1 MNIINNVVG
10 YFWGEESFPVLIL
23 MLCIAVLLF
32 HFHREERTSL
42 INTLSFFFACQVGL
56 VISGIVHFLE
66 FARAASVLHEGFI
79 IGSGVA
85 FIRLSGLT
93 LFRIVLPVF
102 KLTPPRITEDIIVI
116 IAYVAWF
123 MVRLR
128 YAGLDVSSILATSA
142 MITAVVAFAMQDTL
156 GNILGGLSLQ
166 LDNSIQ
172 IGDWIKVDDVSGKV
186 VDIRWRSTL
195 VETRNWETAVIPN
208 SQLMKNKFLVL
219 GRRTDQPVQW
229 RRWVWFNIGL
239 MHPPAH
245 IIKLVEDAIL
255 QTDIANIAKIPSPNC
270 LLMEMEAKGYARYAL
285 RYWLTDLAQDDPTD
299 SVVRWHIVTALQRGG
314 IKPAIEERN
323 VMNTKENE
331 KHDEA
336 MHLREVQLRVKTLR
350 KVELFGSLTDN
361 ELKALAERLRY
372 SPFSKGNIITRQ
384 GDERSHWLYIVINGE
399 AEVYLELAN
408 GARRTVRTMDKGS
421 FFGEMGLMTGAPR
434 AASVIA
440 KTDVECYRLDKEVFE
455 DILRARPT
463 IVEEITHI
471 LVTRKAELDAA
482 LYEIDSQKTQTDIT
496 QQRSEI
502 LSTIKRFF
510 SLSI

>member
-1 MNIINNVVG
+1 MNFINNVFG
-10 YFWGEESFPVLIL
+10 YFWGDESFPILIL
-23 MLCIAVLLF
+23 MLCIAVMLF

-42 INTLSFFFACQVGL
+42 INTMGFFFACQVGL
-56 VISGIVHFLE
+56 IISGVIYFLE
-66 FARAASVLHEGFI
+66 FARAASVLREGFI

-93 LFRIVLPVF
+93 IFRIILPVF

-116 IAYVAWF
+116 IAYIAWF

-156 GNILGGLSLQ
+156 GNILGGLALQ

-219 GRRTDQPVQW
+219 GRRIDQPVQL
-229 RRWVWFNIGL
+229 RRWVWFNVGL
-239 MHPPAH
+239 THVPAH

-255 QTDIANIAKIPSPNC
+255 QTDIDNIAKNPIPNC

-299 SVVRWHIVTALQRGG
+299 AVVRWHIVTALHRAG
-314 IKPAIEERN
+314 IKLAIEERN
-323 VMNTKENE
+323 VINTKENE

-336 MHLREVQLRVKTLR
+336 MHQREVQLRVKTLR
-350 KVELFGSLTDN
+350 KVELFASLTGD

-384 GDERSHWLYIVINGE
+384 GDERSHCLYIVINGE
-399 AEVYLELAN
+399 VEVYIEIAN
-408 GARRTVRTMDKGS
+408 GGRRTVRTLDKGS
-421 FFGEMGLMTGAPR
+421 FFGEMGLMTGVPR
-434 AASVIA
+434 SASVIA

-463 IVEEITHI
+463 IVDEITHI

-482 LYEIDSQKTQTDIT
+482 LHEIDLQSVQKNMT
-496 QQRSEI
+496 QQHNEI
-502 LSTIKRFF
+502 LSTIKHFF
-510 SLSI
+510 SLNI